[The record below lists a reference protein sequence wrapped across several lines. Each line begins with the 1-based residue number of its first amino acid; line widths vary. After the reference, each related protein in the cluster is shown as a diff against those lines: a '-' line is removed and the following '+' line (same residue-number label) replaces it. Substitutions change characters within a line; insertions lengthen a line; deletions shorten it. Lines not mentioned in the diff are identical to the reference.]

1 MKDLRVTNEELL
13 LLKDAV
19 NLLESAY
26 VFTSKNESSTLT
38 YKCRQL
44 QRLRERIRIAYED

>member
-13 LLKDAV
+13 MLMDAV

-26 VFTSKNESSTLT
+26 VYSHTKDWQNFREM
-38 YKCRQL
+38 
-44 QRLRERIRIAYED
+44 RERIRIAYED

>member
-13 LLKDAV
+13 LLMDAV

-26 VFTSKNESSTLT
+26 VHTHAKEWQNFREM
-38 YKCRQL
+38 
-44 QRLRERIRIAYED
+44 RERIRIAYED